1 VTAPDP
7 GAAPG
12 AAPDA
17 GPAGPDAL
25 RAFVNERGVGVP
37 PGATALDAVR
47 AFDRLGGTALA
58 DDVAAG
64 RRALVDSRGLPVDAA
79 TPAHGGAIYRVL
91 PARRAPAPRDDGDA
105 PDPIA

>member
-1 VTAPDP
+1 MTAP
-7 GAAPG
+7 
-12 AAPDA
+12 APDV
-17 GPAGPDAL
+17 L

-47 AFDRLGGTALA
+47 AFDALGDTTLG

-64 RRALVDSRGLPVDAA
+64 TRVIVDSRGLPVDAA
-79 TPAHGGAIYRVL
+79 APAYGGAIYRVL

-105 PDPIA
+105 PEPIA